1 MSIKRLRWK
10 VQYMIRFRH
19 GSIYRV
25 GLIGDGELEGGE
37 RNGEVISD
45 ELSIKR

>member
-1 MSIKRLRWK
+1 
-10 VQYMIRFRH
+10 MIRFRH
-19 GSIYRV
+19 GSIVWTPYRV